1 MKILQR
7 HDFLDKLIHTI
18 KTPDIKVLTGI
29 RRCGKSKLLEL
40 FIDYIKQNLPD
51 ANIIHINY
59 NLFQSCF

>member
-7 HDFLDKLIHTI
+7 HDFLDKLIRTI

-40 FIDYIKQNLPD
+40 FIDYIK
-51 ANIIHINY
+51 
-59 NLFQSCF
+59 